1 MKVIPTAFKCLYE
14 LQANVF
20 EFAYVGG
27 MEEINAF
34 QFA

>member
-1 MKVIPTAFKCLYE
+1 MKLISTPFEGLYE
-14 LQANVF
+14 LEPNVF